1 VIDLHC
7 HLHYGVDD
15 GPKTE
20 SDALALARAL
30 VDAGVTTVAT
40 TSHVRPDK
48 GWRNTA
54 AKQAELHEKLDA
66 LLDGYALPLKRVRAA
81 EHYLDDELMGADLE
95 ARAVPY
101 GTSRTLLVELPYQ
114 GAPPD
119 LLGLLFKLRQKGFFV
134 LLAHLE
140 RYPYV
145 VENEALLERIVN
157 AGHLIQVNLGSLAG
171 AYTRGHKKAA
181 ERLVDQ
187 GLVSV
192 ASSDCHSREDVKTH
206 LENGRKVLTK
216 RVGEAA
222 VNRLLVDNP
231 QKILDGLPPE
241 RIWP

>member
-1 VIDLHC
+1 MIDLHC
-7 HLHYGVDD
+7 HLHFGVDD
-15 GPKTE
+15 GPKNE
-20 SDALALARAL
+20 ADALALARAL

-54 AKQAELHEKLDA
+54 AKQKELHERLDA
-66 LLDGYALPLKRVRAA
+66 LLDAHAIPLVRVRAA
-81 EHYLDDELMGADLE
+81 EHYLDDELMGPDLE
-95 ARAVPY
+95 ARVVPY

-119 LLGLLFKLRQKGFFV
+119 LLGLLFQLRQKGYFI

-145 VENEALLERIVN
+145 VENEALLDRIVN

-187 GLVSV
+187 GLASV
-192 ASSDCHSREDVKTH
+192 ASSDCHTREDVKTY
-206 LENGRKVLTK
+206 LEDGKKALLK
-216 RVGEAA
+216 RVGKQGLE
-222 VNRLLVDNP
+222 RLLIENP
-231 QKILDGLPPE
+231 KKILDGVPPE